1 MDRGTKPQQAD
12 KKMVGVVEKSHVD
25 TVLESEWVLLF
36 ALEDGACSEIA
47 EDIYFANVKRITV
60 GVCACDVH
68 VSVCMCGSL
77 LCVGVCMC
85 VLWLFSTHSCVSR
98 STESDRSALSPVGL
112 GCRCNSL

>member
-47 EDIYFANVKRITV
+47 EHIYLANVKHITV
-60 GVCACDVH
+60 GVCPCDVM
-68 VSVCMCGSL
+68 CMY
-77 LCVGVCMC
+77 LCLYV
-85 VLWLFSTHSCVSR
+85 WK
-98 STESDRSALSPVGL
+98 SALR
-112 GCRCNSL
+112 GCVYVCALALFHTLLRLTFH